1 MGVQRGYS
9 YIFVDV
15 YSSIGNL
22 VYQIWCIYIHFLTPI
37 TYCVVTYIFQCKA
50 FGNAQKNR
58 DGLELIKIDNIVLP
72 PSPYFSDKFMPLLN
86 NNNDTLTSLQL
97 SNTDLGSE
105 EIKCIAKFIKKNK
118 TLSTLD
124 LSGNKTDNVAAA
136 KSLALAMKKHPELD
150 FVNLSKCNLGGKI
163 TVPRQ
168 ENTPAHEVE
177 GSVDVLA
184 ALLTGCKKLET
195 LLLDNNG
202 ISSEKGVSLV
212 AKFLANNK
220 ALTTVSLEGNEL
232 QGKVFDQAITKNT
245 ELRQLNMGRNK
256 MAVPAFLKDGNINLT
271 CIDLSQANGSYNGV
285 SRYGYA
291 SRGSMGIAGA
301 KVIAKYLKGNPAV
314 TDLNLSW
321 NRLPSK
327 AAGALASA
335 LKKNTVLQH
344 LNLSGN
350 NFNDKSVPSFV
361 ACLKKN
367 STLLTLD
374 LCYNSIRVET
384 GRKELLRGAFCDT
397 SDGLQS
403 IATSNHTCALT
414 MVEGTFKNDV
424 TKEIETRNINLL
436 DSEGM
441 KIRYKVVMALF
452 TFNPDLFHPRT
463 FDEVPLEL
471 MPRLLEL
478 VQCEVGYGGFGVGV
492 SKVTRKR
499 RADGFN
505 PTLRRLY
512 QVVTEWN
519 TPELVS
525 VSIVF
530 GFVYV
535 IIRLPFYTS
544 SLCLAARTWQIEEE
558 EEKDYPQTQTQVW
571 RRGC

>member
-1 MGVQRGYS
+1 
-9 YIFVDV
+9 
-15 YSSIGNL
+15 
-22 VYQIWCIYIHFLTPI
+22 
-37 TYCVVTYIFQCKA
+37 
-50 FGNAQKNR
+50 
-58 DGLELIKIDNIVLP
+58 
-72 PSPYFSDKFMPLLN
+72 MPLLTN
-86 NNNDTLTSLQL
+86 SDDTLMTLEL
-97 SNTDLGSE
+97 SGCNLGSDQ
-105 EIKCIAKFIKKNK
+105 IILLAKFIKKNK

-124 LSGNKTDNVAAA
+124 LSGNKMDNVAAA

-150 FVNLSKCNLGGKI
+150 FVNLSKCNLGGKT
-163 TVPRQ
+163 TVPWQ
-168 ENTPAHEVE
+168 EGTPAHEVE

-202 ISSEKGVSLV
+202 ISSERGVSLV

-245 ELRQLNMGRNK
+245 ELCQLNLGRNK
-256 MAVPAFLKDGNINLT
+256 MAAPTFLKDGNINLT
-271 CIDLSQANGSYNGV
+271 CIDLSQANSSFG
-285 SRYGYA
+285 RYGYA

-301 KVIAKYLKGNPAV
+301 KLIAKYLKGNPAV
-314 TDLNLSW
+314 TELNLSW

-327 AAGALASA
+327 AAGVFASA

-384 GRKELLRGAFCDT
+384 GRKELLRGSFCDT

-414 MVEGTFKNDV
+414 MVDGTFKNDV
-424 TKEIETRNINLL
+424 TREIETRNINLL

-452 TFNPDLFHPRT
+452 TFNPDLFHPRS

-499 RADGFN
+499 RANGFN

-519 TPELVS
+519 TPELVL
-525 VSIVF
+525 VSISF
-530 GFVYV
+530 FVLLTHICICWQLFRV
-535 IIRLPFYTS
+535 IAPWWENDDAFTRLYFMFETCS
-544 SLCLAARTWQIEEE
+544 I
-558 EEKDYPQTQTQVW
+558 
-571 RRGC
+571 

>member
-1 MGVQRGYS
+1 MLLLIS
-9 YIFVDV
+9 LI
-15 YSSIGNL
+15 
-22 VYQIWCIYIHFLTPI
+22 
-37 TYCVVTYIFQCKA
+37 CKA

-58 DGLELIKIDNIVLP
+58 EGLELLKIDNIVLP
-72 PSPYFSDKFMPLLN
+72 PSPYFSDKFMPLLIN
-86 NNNDTLTSLQL
+86 NDDTLTSLQL

-124 LSGNKTDNVAAA
+124 ISGNKMDNVAAA
-136 KSLALAMKKHPELD
+136 KSLALAMKKHPEID

-163 TVPRQ
+163 FVPRQ
-168 ENTPAHEVE
+168 EGIPSHEVE

-202 ISSEKGVSLV
+202 ISSERGVSLV

-220 ALTTVSLEGNEL
+220 ALTTISLEGNEL

-245 ELRQLNMGRNK
+245 ELRQLNLGRNK
-256 MAVPAFLKDGNINLT
+256 IAVPTFLKDGNINLT
-271 CIDLSQANGSYNGV
+271 CIDLGRNSH
-285 SRYGYA
+285 

-301 KVIAKYLKGNPAV
+301 KIIAKYLKGNPAV
-314 TDLNLSW
+314 TELNLAS
-321 NRLPSK
+321 NRLPPK
-327 AAGALASA
+327 AADVLASA
-335 LKKNTVLQH
+335 LKRNTVLQH
-344 LNLSGN
+344 LNLAGN
-350 NFNDKSVPSFV
+350 NFNDNSVPSFV

-374 LCYNSIRVET
+374 LCYNSIRIKT

-397 SDGLQS
+397 SNLQS

-414 MVEGTFKNDV
+414 MVDGTFKNDI
-424 TKEIETRNINLL
+424 TKEVEMRNINLL

-441 KIRYKVVMALF
+441 KIRYKVVLALF
-452 TFNPDLFHPRT
+452 SMNKDLFHPRS

-478 VQCEVGYGGFGVGV
+478 VQCEVGYGGFGAGIT
-492 SKVTRKR
+492 KVTRKK
-499 RADGFN
+499 RANGFN

-525 VSIVF
+525 VS
-530 GFVYV
+530 
-535 IIRLPFYTS
+535 
-544 SLCLAARTWQIEEE
+544 SLVVSILS
-558 EEKDYPQTQTQVW
+558 PSL
-571 RRGC
+571 